1 MRIMKLLRGPQ
12 RQLCFIASLFVLF
25 AMLVSGCSAEDET
38 DTGNVGGG
46 AKELT
51 IGFYADAA
59 EPYYQQVYEVLKRA
73 SFEDS
78 DCNWQ
83 VDFQVGEHTA
93 ESQLKAIDDFIVAGY
108 DAVVAVQYDP
118 ETTAVCIEKC
128 KQANIPY
135 FGAVYEF
142 GTIPNALDA
151 SGCVSYD
158 FVMSGYHAGLD
169 ALNRGVGRIIM
180 MEGDLRPGIA
190 VAQTMGFLKA
200 YADAGKSLGGF
211 APDEIAGSRPSI
223 SQLDGTQDIEIAFWA
238 SGGWAA
244 KPAQDAMRGA
254 ISALGADSFDGVYVH
269 NDPMAEGV
277 IAAMQDEKLPL
288 ESYWIGAGNGKEVS
302 WDWAEDG
309 KITMDVNQPAALE
322 GILLYQQLKSHFAGE
337 AYRKYV
343 RPYLTPYTKE
353 NIFQLRPGLVPATDI
368 DAFMQGHKDGAFVT
382 DINDPKFI
390 DIPAFAALALLLED
404 DAAAQE

>member
-1 MRIMKLLRGPQ
+1 MKLSFEPQ
-12 RQLCFIASLFVLF
+12 RQLCLIVCLFLLF
-25 AMLVSGCSAEDET
+25 AMSVSGCGAEDET

-59 EPYYQQVYEVLKRA
+59 EPYYQQIYEVLKRA
-73 SFEDS
+73 SLEDPA
-78 DCNWQ
+78 CNWQ

-93 ESQLKAIDDFIVAGY
+93 ESQLQAIDDFIVAGY

-142 GTIPNALDA
+142 AAIPNALDA
-151 SGCVSYD
+151 AGCVSYD
-158 FVMSGYHAGLD
+158 FAMSGYLAGLD
-169 ALNRGVGRIIM
+169 ALSRGVGRIIV
-180 MEGDLRPGIA
+180 MEGKLNPGIA
-190 VAQTMGFLKA
+190 VAQTVGFLKA

-211 APDEIAGSRPSI
+211 APEEIAALRPSI
-223 SQLDGTQDIEIAFWA
+223 SQLDGTQDMEIAFWT

-244 KPAQDAMRGA
+244 KPAQEAMQEV
-254 ISALGADSFDGVYVH
+254 ISTLGADGFDGIYIH

-277 IAAMQDEKLPL
+277 ITAIQDEKLSL
-288 ESYWIGAGNGKEVS
+288 GDYWIGACNGKEVS

-309 KITMDVNQPAALE
+309 KISMDVNQPAALE
-322 GILLYQQLKSHFAGE
+322 GVLLYQQLKSYFAGE
-337 AYRKYV
+337 TYRKYI

-390 DIPAFAALALLLED
+390 DIPAFAALLLPPDGD
-404 DAAAQE
+404 DGLSAQ